1 LMVRYLSRTN
11 TTICSTGRKCYRF
24 SIIAV
29 AVEITQNQNCPTK
42 MGFVNLY
49 VFSQYSYF
57 VFGFCSDNVYEQ
69 RLIIVVS

>member
-1 LMVRYLSRTN
+1 MEL
-11 TTICSTGRKCYRF
+11 K
-24 SIIAV
+24 
-29 AVEITQNQNCPTK
+29 ITQNQNRPTK
-42 MGFVNLY
+42 MGFVTH